1 MLELLKSRRHMVLYA
16 SLTTAE
22 PWSCKDGVMEIKF
35 EEAYAFNKQRLEKED
50 NRKVIEE
57 VFSQALKEKI
67 RIRYIV
73 DKKQEFTKSPED
85 ILKETFGEE
94 LVEIIDE

>member
-1 MLELLKSRRHMVLYA
+1 
-16 SLTTAE
+16 
-22 PWSCKDGVMEIKF
+22 
-35 EEAYAFNKQRLEKED
+35 
-50 NRKVIEE
+50 

-67 RIRYIV
+67 RIKYIV
-73 DKKQEFTKSPED
+73 DKKQEFSKSPEQ